1 MKRYRWILFLLL
13 LPGCTNN
20 TFTLDLSNWN
30 SGQTPNLTPT
40 VQYADWQQI
49 QPGVDFKQMLVGE
62 GVTAELFD
70 IVRIDQAHAKL
81 AIAINETQPETISA
95 WADTLGVG
103 VVVNGSYFDE
113 QYKILTRTVVD
124 GESTGKLLSGAT
136 GLAQQAVNQTWSITP
151 WSGEGINTQ
160 NAIQSYP
167 LLLNAGV
174 PFSGGS
180 LDTAQRSVLAEAKNG
195 TLYIIVTEYGA
206 LSLDQLAT
214 VLSADLNLD
223 LDYALNLDGGTSTGL
238 AISGPTINYLDDSLV
253 VPSVLYILP

>member
-1 MKRYRWILFLLL
+1 MKHYRWVVVLLL

-30 SGQTPNLTPT
+30 SGETPNITPT
-40 VQYADWQQI
+40 VQYADWQHI
-49 QPGVDFKQMLVGE
+49 QTGVDFKQMLVGE

-70 IVRIDQAHAKL
+70 IVRIDQTQAKL
-81 AIAINETQPETISA
+81 AIAMNETQPETISA
-95 WADTLGVG
+95 WADTLDAS

-124 GESTGKLLSGAT
+124 GESKGKLLSGAT
-136 GLAQQAVNQTWSITP
+136 GVAQQAANQTWSITQ
-151 WSGEGINTQ
+151 WTGDSLSSA
-160 NAIQSYP
+160 NAVQSYP

-174 PFSGGS
+174 PFTGGS
-180 LDTAQRSVLAEAKNG
+180 VDTAQRSVLAEAKDG

-214 VLSADLNLD
+214 VLSADLDLD